1 MAAAL
6 SAVASEGGQIPEEL
20 PSVEEQAEMDAAAA
34 DLVAKLDAAYD
45 RMEPDDF
52 EGEMGAMDMGALELE
67 DDPEA
72 AGATGRRGRRRK
84 PREKEVP
91 IDLLPKVSTHA
102 TSLIALIVP
111 LRSMAQAVM

>member
-1 MAAAL
+1 M
-6 SAVASEGGQIPEEL
+6 SEEL

-34 DLVAKLDAAYD
+34 DLVAKLDAAYQ

-52 EGEMGAMDMGALELE
+52 EEEMGAMEMGALEPEDGLE
-67 DDPEA
+67 G

-91 IDLLPKVSTHA
+91 IDLLPKVGTHP
-102 TSLIALIVP
+102 TSLTA
-111 LRSMAQAVM
+111 